1 MASYGAY
8 LVNKTF
14 FSSRHSDQNC
24 RSLERCYLVFLFK
37 IIQGTWSPL
46 QLSIEISKLTPQL
59 SVHVS
64 VVRQAPR
71 IRSQFLAT
79 SATKT
84 FSFACD
90 CCRIRRSFT
99 DQENLVSLSP
109 LITIFFLSRDEI
121 CRQEF
126 QYAKK
131 TARKPV
137 IPVVV
142 GSGSFEWMMT
152 VVGLLIAGEVYI
164 HFSNRDV
171 QDSKMTELLRAVKK
185 SVPEVKFPEEL
196 GSVQGMFCI
205 FAVTYKDSTNR
216 LQSYSHLVQ
225 RNKTVLPHSS
235 FLLNS
240 DMQGVHPQ
248 NFKLE
253 QPCTA

>member
-1 MASYGAY
+1 MASYAAY
-8 LVNKTF
+8 LVN
-14 FSSRHSDQNC
+14 
-24 RSLERCYLVFLFK
+24 CYLVFLFK

-99 DQENLVSLSP
+99 DQENLVSLS
-109 LITIFFLSRDEI
+109 
-121 CRQEF
+121 EF

-225 RNKTVLPHSS
+225 RNKTVLPHSNY
-235 FLLNS
+235 LLNS

>member
-1 MASYGAY
+1 M
-8 LVNKTF
+8 
-14 FSSRHSDQNC
+14 
-24 RSLERCYLVFLFK
+24 
-37 IIQGTWSPL
+37 
-46 QLSIEISKLTPQL
+46 
-59 SVHVS
+59 
-64 VVRQAPR
+64 VRQAPR

-84 FSFACD
+84 FSFASD
-90 CCRIRRSFT
+90 CCRIRCSFT

-216 LQSYSHLVQ
+216 L
-225 RNKTVLPHSS
+225 
-235 FLLNS
+235 
-240 DMQGVHPQ
+240 
-248 NFKLE
+248 
-253 QPCTA
+253 

>member
-1 MASYGAY
+1 
-8 LVNKTF
+8 
-14 FSSRHSDQNC
+14 
-24 RSLERCYLVFLFK
+24 
-37 IIQGTWSPL
+37 
-46 QLSIEISKLTPQL
+46 
-59 SVHVS
+59 
-64 VVRQAPR
+64 
-71 IRSQFLAT
+71 
-79 SATKT
+79 
-84 FSFACD
+84 
-90 CCRIRRSFT
+90 
-99 DQENLVSLSP
+99 
-109 LITIFFLSRDEI
+109 
-121 CRQEF
+121 
-126 QYAKK
+126 
-131 TARKPV
+131 
-137 IPVVV
+137 
-142 GSGSFEWMMT
+142 MT

-253 QPCTA
+253 QTCTA